1 MKQKLAFKGI
11 LNTIYSSC
19 EVVYE
24 DLLNSTLE
32 HVLYDMNISTGI
44 HFKFLTKKKRTYIQK
59 IWNVYTTHSSN
70 WYQCSNLQLLNLH

>member
-1 MKQKLAFKGI
+1 MKQKLAFKGN

-19 EVVYE
+19 EVVYN

-44 HFKFLTKKKRTYIQK
+44 HFKFLRKKKGAYIQK
-59 IWNVYTTHSSN
+59 V
-70 WYQCSNLQLLNLH
+70 